1 MIDGLG
7 RYIKV
12 LLANLKSAP
21 LNEWIWTKAVL
32 LKSVVSLGVMVVELL
47 RLSSVLYLSRSFAIP
62 RLKLRLDS

>member
-47 RLSSVLYLSRSFAIP
+47 RRVQSYVLVDLLQFHG
-62 RLKLRLDS
+62 